1 MDDFQW
7 WYRRDEEGEF
17 TSTGGRG
24 CIVIDYVMGNEE
36 VKEELIRLEVGQDG
50 FESAQWRW

>member
-7 WYRRDEEGEF
+7 WYRRDEEEEF
-17 TSTGGRG
+17 TSMGGRG

-36 VKEELIRLEVGQDG
+36 VREELIRLEVGQDG
-50 FESAQWRW
+50 FES